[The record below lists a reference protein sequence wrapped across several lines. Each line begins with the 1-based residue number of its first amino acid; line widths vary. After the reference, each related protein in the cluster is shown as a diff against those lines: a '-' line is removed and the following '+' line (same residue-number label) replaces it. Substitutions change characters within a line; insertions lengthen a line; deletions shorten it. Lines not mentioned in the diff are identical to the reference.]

1 MKLRDGRKIVLP
13 ETTPLALIS
22 LNPFFALS
30 SDFERF
36 ESKSSVVGEDDHLL
50 IVEWV
55 EDSPSESSST
65 FEHSECEQQDDTGED
80 EVMWVEPLAISVFVD
95 GEKDDHEGT
104 DGVFPALKGPVSEWV
119 SRKMIDFG
127 LYL

>member
-95 GEKDDHEGT
+95 GEKDDHKGT